1 MKRELIFKILQRE
14 FMWLFIRLFPLIIG
28 NVILFR
34 FLSLEYLPIEIY
46 SILVRAWTA
55 GYIIFG
61 ALAINRYLVGIF
73 QKSVSGLIKHYGEEE
88 HQKRQLRSTSNLTSI
103 FRMVVYVIAFLLC
116 INLFIDLKQ
125 LWDFIGTTFGLV
137 VTFMIGLL
145 TSSILGNVIAF
156 EALRQSDVANV
167 NEVVE
172 TKDNLFGIIV
182 GRGPFFTRI
191 RTPDKEIVS
200 VSNLDITN
208 NLLKNYSRESP
219 IIISVKVGLGY
230 DIKKKFAKNMLLE
243 AARKTEG
250 VLSNPEPYVL
260 FMELGDFSIT
270 YNLKAYIDQ
279 PHNLIQIKSQLI
291 ENIIDTFDENNM
303 EILSPHHTAMR
314 FNDPKNADTFR
325 KPK

>member
-1 MKRELIFKILQRE
+1 MNREKIFKILQRE
-14 FMWLFIRLFPLIIG
+14 FKWLFIRLFPLILG
-28 NVILFR
+28 NLILFR

-46 SILVRAWTA
+46 NILIIAWTA
-55 GYIIFG
+55 GYILF
-61 ALAINRYLVGIF
+61 AAAAINRYLVGIF
-73 QKSVSGLIKHYGEEE
+73 QKSISGFITHYSEEDDQKKHLRTTSTLTRFFRIGVYLIAI
-88 HQKRQLRSTSNLTSI
+88 LFCLD
-103 FRMVVYVIAFLLC
+103 
-116 INLFIDLKQ
+116 LFIDLNAI
-125 LWDFIGTTFGLV
+125 WATMGSAFGLV

-145 TSSILGNVIAF
+145 TSSILGNVIAY
-156 EALRQSDVANV
+156 EALRQSDTANV

-172 TKDNLFGIIV
+172 TKNNLFGTV
-182 GRGPFFTRI
+182 VSRGPFFTRI
-191 RTPDKEIVS
+191 RTPNKEIVS

-219 IIISVKVGLGY
+219 IIINVQLGLGY
-230 DIKKKFAKNMLLE
+230 DIKKKIAKNLLLE
-243 AARKTEG
+243 AAKKTEG
-250 VLSNPEPYVL
+250 VLNTPEPYVL

-303 EILSPHHTAMR
+303 EILSPHYTAMR
-314 FNDPKNADTFR
+314 FNDPKTADPFR

>member
-1 MKRELIFKILQRE
+1 MNLEKIFKILKRE
-14 FMWLFIRLFPLIIG
+14 FMWLFIRLFPLILG

-55 GYIIFG
+55 GYIIF
-61 ALAINRYLVGIF
+61 AAVAINRYLVGIF
-73 QKSVSGLIKHYGEEE
+73 QKSVSGMITHYSEEE
-88 HQKRQLRSTSNLTSI
+88 DQKKQLKTTSTLTRI
-103 FRMVVYVIAFLLC
+103 FRIGVYLIATLFCLD
-116 INLFIDLKQ
+116 LFIDLNAI
-125 LWDFIGTTFGLV
+125 WATMGSAFGLV

-145 TSSILGNVIAF
+145 TSSILGNVIAY
-156 EALRQSDVANV
+156 EALRQSDTANI

-172 TKDNLFGIIV
+172 TKNNLFGTV
-182 GRGPFFTRI
+182 VSRGPFFTRI
-191 RTPDKEIVS
+191 RTPNKEIVS
-200 VSNLDITN
+200 ISNLDLTN

-219 IIISVKVGLGY
+219 IIINVQVGLGY
-230 DIKKKFAKNMLLE
+230 DIKKKIAKNLLLE

-303 EILSPHHTAMR
+303 EILSPHYTAMR
-314 FNDPKNADTFR
+314 FNDPKTANTFR

>member
-1 MKRELIFKILQRE
+1 MKRQKISRIIKKEFKWI
-14 FMWLFIRLFPLIIG
+14 FIRIFPLIIG
-28 NVILFR
+28 NIILFR
-34 FLSLEYLPIEIY
+34 WFSLEYF
-46 SILVRAWTA
+46 SIDLYNIALRVWTA
-55 GYIIFG
+55 GYILVG
-61 ALAINRYLVGIF
+61 AAAINRYLLGIF
-73 QKSVSGLIKHYGEEE
+73 HKSISGVIKHYSDEGSK
-88 HQKRQLRSTSNLTSI
+88 KRQLKTTSTLTSF
-103 FRMVVYVIAFLLC
+103 FRIGVYATAFLLC
-116 INLFIDLKQ
+116 INLFVDLQ
-125 LWDFIGTTFGLV
+125 QIWDVIGTTFGLV

-156 EALRQSDVANV
+156 EALRQSDTANV

-172 TKDNLFGIIV
+172 TKDNLFGTV
-182 GRGPFFTRI
+182 VSRGPFFTRI

-200 VSNLDITN
+200 VSNLDVTN
-208 NLLKNYSRESP
+208 NLLRNYSRESP

-230 DIKKKFAKNMLLE
+230 DIKKKIAKNMLLE
-243 AARKTEG
+243 AARKTED

-260 FMELGDFSIT
+260 FIELGDFSIT

-314 FNDPKNADTFR
+314 FNDPKIADTFR